1 MTETPLHRATAT
13 GNGSLT
19 QTASVPI
26 SYNRS
31 YGHIMSYSHTMKQ
44 LSNRLTALVALS
56 CLSAPAC
63 SSTPKD
69 NELSVRSPKGITV
82 TADSPIA
89 RNYPRT
95 ECLDFRQKHKSIGFL
110 CFSSSEQFTTDFGIA
125 ATASPDA
132 QEHLQVT
139 SGMSTHELKPI
150 IVNGRRL
157 FTAEVDCDDRDAP
170 LYRATSTCH
179 VAFMPMANAHF
190 FYSNFILSNGAT
202 STPGVDERTIMD
214 IWKSLASTGG
224 GHG

>member
-1 MTETPLHRATAT
+1 
-13 GNGSLT
+13 
-19 QTASVPI
+19 
-26 SYNRS
+26 
-31 YGHIMSYSHTMKQ
+31 MKQ

-82 TADSPIA
+82 TADGPIA
-89 RNYPRT
+89 RNYPQT
-95 ECLDFRQKHKSIGFL
+95 KCLDFRRKHKSIGFL
-110 CFSSSEQFTTDFGIA
+110 CFSSSEQFITDFGIA

-150 IVNGRRL
+150 IINGRTL

-179 VAFMPMANAHF
+179 VAFMPVANAHF

-202 STPGVDERTIMD
+202 STSGVDERTVMD
-214 IWKSLASTGG
+214 IWKSLASASG

>member
-1 MTETPLHRATAT
+1 
-13 GNGSLT
+13 
-19 QTASVPI
+19 
-26 SYNRS
+26 
-31 YGHIMSYSHTMKQ
+31 MKQ

-179 VAFMPMANAHF
+179 VAFMPVANAHF
-190 FYSNFILSNGAT
+190 FYSNFILSNEAT
-202 STPGVDERTIMD
+202 STSGVDERTVMD
-214 IWKSLASTGG
+214 IWKSLASASG